1 MSMVNDY
8 GHITCAES
16 SNNGALATG
25 STAVPPFY
33 AWTFT

>member
-1 MSMVNDY
+1 MSMVNVA
-8 GHITCAES
+8 CAES